1 MVETK
6 LTPTKLSSLPQVR
19 AKKANHTGSLFLL
32 LCALAALRPLL
43 KVSVSRDGVGSGG
56 GFSGWVAAPLPNG
69 LTPLALSP
77 RDVRF
82 AEQFP
87 GRIAAFADGQST
99 WIVRWVARPTR
110 KLHPASDCL
119 RATGYAVMPEPIFA
133 ETNGAHWGVVSASRG
148 PEKLIVHERI
158 IDASGRE
165 FTDVSAWFW
174 AAVLEKSK
182 GPWWCLTLIEPVPY
196 LYRQASGL
204 SGVSPANPTGRSTVA
219 TLISNRTSRFF
230 P

>member
-1 MVETK
+1 MH
-6 LTPTKLSSLPQVR
+6 LNDPTQTESSPRPQGCGKNLGR
-19 AKKANHTGSLFLL
+19 TALLFLL

-43 KVSVSRDGVGSGG
+43 KVSVSRDENRSEVR
-56 GFSGWVAAPLPNG
+56 FPGWVTAPLPTG
-69 LTPLALSP
+69 ITPLALSA

-119 RATGYAVMPEPIFA
+119 RATGYTVSPEPIFA
-133 ETNGAHWGVVSASRG
+133 EANGAYWGAVSASRG
-148 PEKLIVHERI
+148 PEKLVIHERI
-158 IDASGRE
+158 VDASGRE

-174 AAVLEKSK
+174 AAVLEKSNS
-182 GPWWCLTLIEPVPY
+182 PWWCLTRIEPVP
-196 LYRQASGL
+196 A
-204 SGVSPANPTGRSTVA
+204 P
-219 TLISNRTSRFF
+219 
-230 P
+230 

>member
-1 MVETK
+1 MIETK
-6 LTPTKLSSLPQVR
+6 ITPTKSSSRLQAR
-19 AKKANHTGSLFLL
+19 LKKRNRTGILFLL

-43 KVSVSRDGVGSGG
+43 TVSISRNEVGSGA
-56 GFSGWVAAPLPNG
+56 GFPGWFAAPLPSG
-69 LTPLALSP
+69 VTPLALSS

-87 GRIAAFADGQST
+87 GQIAAFADGQST

-119 RATGYAVMPEPIFA
+119 RATGYTVMPEPIFA
-133 ETNGAHWGVVSASRG
+133 EANGAHWGVVSAVRG

-174 AAVLEKSK
+174 SAVLEKSP
-182 GPWWCLTLIEPVPY
+182 GPWWCLTRIEPVPF
-196 LYRQASGL
+196 LWRRASLPVERGMRWVQTHRHGGL
-204 SGVSPANPTGRSTVA
+204 SLHGF
-219 TLISNRTSRFF
+219 RF
-230 P
+230 